1 MTTWKDDVYE
11 ERGLFHSDTA
21 VLVRLLYE
29 LQSKINV
36 LRNQSPEVFCKKDLQ
51 LYLKETLTQVSSCEF
66 CENASFEEHLRTAG
80 CI

>member
-36 LRNQSPEVFCKKDLQ
+36 LRNQSPEVFCKKVVSVVFRNFL
-51 LYLKETLTQVSSCEF
+51 ETC
-66 CENASFEEHLRTAG
+66 SFLNKQKYT
-80 CI
+80 

>member
-36 LRNQSPEVFCKKDLQ
+36 LRNQSPEVF
-51 LYLKETLTQVSSCEF
+51 
-66 CENASFEEHLRTAG
+66 
-80 CI
+80 